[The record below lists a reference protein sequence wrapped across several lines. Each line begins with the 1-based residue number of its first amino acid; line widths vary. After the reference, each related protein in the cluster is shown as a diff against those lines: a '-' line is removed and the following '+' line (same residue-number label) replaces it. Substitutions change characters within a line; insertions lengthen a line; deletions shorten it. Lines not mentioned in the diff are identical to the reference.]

1 MTKIDGHPIGK
12 MSVFDASNQILG
24 PVGTKVVLTIQ
35 RGNQSQFFKLT
46 RANIALYPVTY
57 KRKQA

>member
-1 MTKIDGHPIGK
+1 MGK